1 MIYND
6 SQLFAITRA
15 QYFTNEE
22 LADEQ
27 EMTMQEKQAQ
37 LIALGYT
44 VKEAPVKEEKA
55 TAAPLKVRS
64 GSEVTLNGESYYVT
78 QCFYITKRHAW
89 KYTDWTLV
97 SDKDLISSSK
107 AVAGKYSAKTLKELK
122 QLLADQGFK
131 QK

>member
-15 QYFTNEE
+15 HYFTNEE
-22 LADEQ
+22 LAEEQ
-27 EMTMQEKQAQ
+27 EITMQEKQAQ

-44 VKEAPVKEEKA
+44 VEKA
-55 TAAPLKVRS
+55 EEVKAPATPLKVRS

-78 QCFYITKRHAW
+78 QCFYITKKHAW
-89 KYTDWTLV
+89 KFADWTVV
-97 SDKDLISSSK
+97 SDKQLVCSSK
-107 AVAGKYSAKTLKELK
+107 ATAGKYSAKTLKELK